1 MITIKTTAI
10 RPDLSVKFYKASE
23 EFLDYR
29 DATYLDTGKILEIT
43 NEVSEDGLS
52 KSTVI
57 VFLDQESLDEYDID
71 SRVIE
76 NRNMYRVYCTDAKIK
91 RTTEIL

>member
-1 MITIKTTAI
+1 MITIKTTAY
-10 RPDLSVKFYKASE
+10 RPDSGVKFYKAPE

-29 DATYLDTGKILEIT
+29 DSSYLDTGKILEIT

-52 KSTVI
+52 KIITV
-57 VFLDQESLDEYDID
+57 VYLDQESLDEYDVD
-71 SRVIE
+71 PRVMANRDAYRTYCIE
-76 NRNMYRVYCTDAKIK
+76 HRIK